1 MRRYLSI
8 PDVSKQRLSTVM
20 CHILH
25 ASLFFSY
32 SISSQIVEDQFLYE
46 RNGFSNELTKYYHFM
61 TKTLDLSGAYV
72 GCNLVEVLRKIRKSS
87 LFNQIERLILRHNH
101 FGDNF
106 NDVSPKLTELPPNLK
121 LLDLSFNGLSGPNF
135 PWFDLP
141 STLQKLYL
149 QNNRLEGTVDMSLL
163 PNELTTLWLHDNE
176 FEGCAEW
183 HALPPDLYS
192 FALSNRLTD
201 EFRAFVPGRTWIQDH
216 LHPSDSSKSFFIKS
230 SFAHKYRS
238 AQVVSWEQLSMLLVV
253 IFMHLVILYAIVYGP
268 ENVSSLPNS
277 FNMPN

>member
-1 MRRYLSI
+1 MYQNRGCLLLCVIYSML
-8 PDVSKQRLSTVM
+8 QYFA
-20 CHILH
+20 HI
-25 ASLFFSY
+25 SL
-32 SISSQIVEDQFLYE
+32 QIVEDRSLYQ
-46 RNGFSNELTKYYHFM
+46 RNGFANDLAKYYHFM

-72 GCNLVEVLRKIRKSS
+72 GCNLVEVLKKIRKSS

-106 NDVSPKLTELPPNLK
+106 NDVSPKLSELPPNLK
-121 LLDLSFNGLSGPNF
+121 LLDLSFNGLSGANF

-149 QNNRLEGTVDMSLL
+149 QNNRLEGTIDMSLL
-163 PNELTTLWLHDNE
+163 PKELTTLWLHDNE
-176 FEGCAEW
+176 FEGGAEW

-192 FALSNRLTD
+192 LALSNRLTD

-230 SFAHKYRS
+230 SLAHKYRS

-268 ENVSSLPNS
+268 EGVSSLPNS
-277 FNMPN
+277 FHMPN